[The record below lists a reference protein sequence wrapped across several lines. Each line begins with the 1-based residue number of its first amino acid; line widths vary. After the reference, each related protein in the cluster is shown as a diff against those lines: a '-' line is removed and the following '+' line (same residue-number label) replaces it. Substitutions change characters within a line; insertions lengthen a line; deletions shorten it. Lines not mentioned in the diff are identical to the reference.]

1 MDLYLQLSSVA
12 AATMASSSSSGIALK
27 TFSLENDIK
36 ELSAQDEIFRY
47 DIAENKRINNER
59 PWARE

>member
-1 MDLYLQLSSVA
+1 
-12 AATMASSSSSGIALK
+12 MASSSNIARK
-27 TFSLENDIK
+27 TFDLANDVK

-47 DIAENKRINNER
+47 DPVENRRINNER